1 MISKRHPSNGSNIGR
16 RVFTSGRK
24 RHTLQHLKLQVAR
37 RRNPARAWGWG
48 VLITFI
54 LMTIMQGCAS
64 APKRNPLPQNMSKEA
79 QIPGYSKNIRYWGDG
94 PPPYMEKWYTASQ
107 AEIVHH
113 FPDIMGREQIYLA
126 ISGGGANGAY
136 GVGILSGWT
145 AAGTRPEFA
154 MVTGISTG
162 ALIAPFAFLG
172 PDYDA
177 ELKEAYTTLTDKGV
191 YKKRGGLATLRM
203 DAATDDAPLKAHIAK
218 YIDQKKI
225 EAIAV
230 EHRKGRRLFIGTTN
244 LDAIRPVL
252 WNIGSIAAS
261 GRPDAVELIR
271 TILLASASIPA
282 IFPPQ
287 YIQVEADGQR
297 YDEIHVD
304 GGTVTQAFLYPM
316 GMDWRIIKKRLKVKG
331 TPRAYIIRNSRL
343 APDWVS
349 VNPPKTLTIAGRAA
363 ESMIRSEGIGDL
375 YRIYLESMRDGLGY
389 YWTAIPDDFDM
400 KSKGMFDPQ
409 YMQKLVEVGYRR
421 AKSGEAWKTTPPGF
435 KVK

>member
-1 MISKRHPSNGSNIGR
+1 MTSKRHQLKGGNIGR
-16 RVFTSGRK
+16 RVFISGRK
-24 RHTLQHLKLQVAR
+24 KHAIQPFELQVAWR
-37 RRNPARAWGWG
+37 LTPSRAWGWG
-48 VLITFI
+48 LLITFI

-64 APKRNPLPQNMSKEA
+64 APKRNPLPQNLSAEA
-79 QIPGYSKNIRYWGDG
+79 QIPGYSKNIRFWGDG

-107 AEIVHH
+107 AEIVHF
-113 FPDIMGREQIYLA
+113 FPDIVGREQVYLA
-126 ISGGGANGAY
+126 ISGGGENGAY

-154 MVTGISTG
+154 LVTGISTG

-172 PDYDA
+172 PEYDA
-177 ELKEAYTTLTDKGV
+177 ELKEAYTTLSDKGIF
-191 YKKRGGLATLRM
+191 KKRGGLATLRM
-203 DAATDDAPLKAHIAK
+203 DAATDNAPLRAHIAK

-225 EAIAV
+225 EAIAA

-252 WNIGSIAAS
+252 WNIGSIAAT

-287 YIQVEADGQR
+287 YIPVEADGQR

-304 GGTVTQAFLYPM
+304 GGAVAQAFLYPM
-316 GMDWRIIKKRLKVKG
+316 GVDWRIIMKRLKVKG
-331 TPRAYIIRNSRL
+331 KPRGYIIRNSRL

-349 VNPPKTLTIAGRAA
+349 VDPNKTLRIAGRAA
-363 ESMIRSEGIGDL
+363 DSMIRSQGIGDL
-375 YRIYLESMRDGLGY
+375 YRIYLASLRDGLEY

-400 KSKGMFDPQ
+400 KSKGMFDQ
-409 YMQKLVEVGYRR
+409 EYMQKLLEVGYRR
-421 AKSGEAWKTTPPGF
+421 AKSGKPWKATPPGY